1 VRAYPTLNLADQQ
14 RLLRSIVDRAA
25 ELMRAGKHAVVVFD
39 LDGTLLDNRPRT
51 AAIFRELAGEWA
63 PQHPDDAKTLAGA
76 ATEHIVYGVAG
87 SLHRLGLRAELH
99 AEVTDYWKARFFRD
113 PHLSHDVPL
122 DGAAAFVRALHE
134 LGTQIVYLTGRDL
147 PNMSIGTWASLRD
160 NGFPIG
166 VVGTSLV
173 CKPDFDTPDETF
185 KRDVFPAVAR
195 LGDVVASFDNEPG
208 NCNVALS
215 ALPGAVS
222 VLLDTQHTDHAPEPL
237 PDVVVIRDFRA

>member
-1 VRAYPTLNLADQQ
+1 MRVYPALPLADQQ

-25 ELMRAGKHAVVVFD
+25 ELARAGDHPVVVFD

-51 AAIFRELAGEWA
+51 AAIFRELATEWA
-63 PQHPDDAKTLAGA
+63 PHHPEDALALSGA
-76 ATEHIVYGVAG
+76 VAEKVVYGVTG
-87 SLHRLGLRAELH
+87 SLRRLGLRPERH

-113 PHLSHDVPL
+113 AHLSHDEPL
-122 DGAAAFVRALHE
+122 AGAAELVRALYDV
-134 LGTQIVYLTGRDL
+134 GTQIVYLTGRDL

-173 CKPDFDTPDETF
+173 CKPDFDTPDESF
-185 KRDVFPAVAR
+185 KREVLPLVAR
-195 LGDVVASFDNEPG
+195 LGQPVASFDNEPG
-208 NCNVALS
+208 NCNVALG

-222 VLLDTQHTDHAPEPL
+222 VLLDTQHTDDAPEPL